1 MFSLNFVFN
10 FFENSLSFISLAA
23 KTQIAHAD
31 AAKPWQLGFQDPATP
46 TMEGII
52 NFHHDLMFFIVA
64 ISVFVMW
71 LLFRCLYLYS
81 TEETLV
87 VPKDGEGKL
96 ADAKVLSEGIY
107 HNTFIE
113 IVWTIVPALILAV
126 IAVPSFA
133 LLYSLEELVEPT
145 LTVKVTGNQW
155 YWSYEYS
162 NCKNPDL
169 SEHIDGKK
177 FDSYMIPTEDLEEGN
192 LRLLEVDNRL
202 LLPVKTHISVIVT
215 ASDVLHCWAV
225 PSLGVKVDACPGRL
239 NQTSIFIKREGTFY
253 GQCSEICGVNHG
265 FMPIVVD
272 GVSMYDFLFR
282 SYVDNLLN
290 IVEDDPDLE
299 GFDMDSDA
307 SLNSESSTI
316 LNLIKGS
323 RF

>member
-1 MFSLNFVFN
+1 MINFNSFVNLFKN
-10 FFENSLSFISLAA
+10 VLAHIQLAEN
-23 KTQIAHAD
+23 THVAHSD
-31 AAKPWQLGFQDPATP
+31 AATPWQIGFQDPATP

-52 NFHHDLMFFIVA
+52 NFHNDLMFFIVA

-71 LLFRCLYLYS
+71 LLFRCIYLFS
-81 TEETLV
+81 TEETS
-87 VPKDGEGKL
+87 VPTSGEGKM
-96 ADAKVLSEGIY
+96 AEAKILSEGIY

-113 IVWTIVPALILAV
+113 IVWTVVPALILAI

-133 LLYSLEELVEPT
+133 LLYSLEELVEPNLT
-145 LTVKVTGNQW
+145 LKVTGNQW

-162 NCKNPDL
+162 NCRNPDIA
-169 SEHIDGKK
+169 EHIDGKK
-177 FDSYMIPTEDLEEGN
+177 FDAYMIPTEDLEEGN
-192 LRLLEVDNRL
+192 LRLLEVDNRV

-239 NQTSIFIKREGTFY
+239 NQTSVFIKREGTFY

-265 FMPIVVD
+265 FMPIVVE

-282 SYVDNLLN
+282 SYVDNLLT

-299 GFDMDSDA
+299 GFDINTNINSGNS
-307 SLNSESSTI
+307 SLLDLLKSTR
-316 LNLIKGS
+316 S
-323 RF
+323 

>member
-1 MFSLNFVFN
+1 MFNLNSFFN
-10 FFENSLSFISLAA
+10 LLENLLVHIQLAGN
-23 KTQIAHAD
+23 TQVAHAD
-31 AAKPWQLGFQDPATP
+31 AATPWQLGFQDPASP

-52 NFHHDLMFFIVA
+52 NFHNDLMFFIVA
-64 ISVFVMW
+64 ITVFVAW
-71 LLFRCLYLYS
+71 LLFRCIYLYS
-81 TEETLV
+81 ATDTKVAVTGEE
-87 VPKDGEGKL
+87 KMAE
-96 ADAKVLSEGIY
+96 AKVMSEGIY

-113 IVWTIVPALILAV
+113 IVWTVVPALILAV

-133 LLYSLEELVEPT
+133 LLYSLEELVEPNLT
-145 LTVKVTGNQW
+145 LKVTGNQW

-162 NCKNPDL
+162 NCRNPDIA
-169 SEHIDGKK
+169 EHIDGKK

-192 LRLLEVDNRL
+192 LRLLEVDNRV

-239 NQTSIFIKREGTFY
+239 NQTSVFIKREGTFY

-265 FMPIVVD
+265 FMPIVVE

-282 SYVDNLLN
+282 SYVDNLLT

-299 GFDMDSDA
+299 GFEIDA
-307 SLNSESSTI
+307 QLNSNASALLSLLKESRS
-316 LNLIKGS
+316 
-323 RF
+323 

>member
-1 MFSLNFVFN
+1 MFNSNFIYN

-23 KTQIAHAD
+23 NTQIAHSD

-71 LLFRCLYLYS
+71 LLFRCIYLYS
-81 TEETLV
+81 TEETYV
-87 VPKDGEGKL
+87 VPQDGEGKIAEARL
-96 ADAKVLSEGIY
+96 LSEGVY

-113 IVWTIVPALILAV
+113 IVWTIVPALILAI

-215 ASDVLHCWAV
+215 ATDVLHCWAV

-239 NQTSIFIKREGTFY
+239 NQTSMFIKREGTFY

-299 GFDMDSDA
+299 GFDMDSN
-307 SLNSESSTI
+307 LEVNSSNI
-316 LNLIKGS
+316 LNLIKES
-323 RF
+323 RA

>member
-1 MFSLNFVFN
+1 MFNLNFIYN
-10 FFENSLSFISLAA
+10 FFENSVLFISLAA
-23 KTQIAHAD
+23 NTQIAHSD

-71 LLFRCLYLYS
+71 LLFRCIYLYS
-81 TEETLV
+81 TEETRV
-87 VPKDGEGKL
+87 VPQDGEGKI
-96 ADAKVLSEGIY
+96 ADARALSEGIY

-215 ASDVLHCWAV
+215 ATDVLHCWAV

-239 NQTSIFIKREGTFY
+239 NQTSMFIKREGTFY

-299 GFDMDSDA
+299 GFNMDSNLDT
-307 SLNSESSTI
+307 NSSNI
-316 LNLIKGS
+316 LNLIKES
-323 RF
+323 RA

>member
-1 MFSLNFVFN
+1 MINFDSFVNLFKN
-10 FFENSLSFISLAA
+10 VLAHIQLAEN
-23 KTQIAHAD
+23 THVAHSD
-31 AAKPWQLGFQDPATP
+31 AATPWQIGFQDPATP

-52 NFHHDLMFFIVA
+52 NFHNDLMFFIVA

-71 LLFRCLYLYS
+71 LLFRCIYLFS
-81 TEETLV
+81 TEETS
-87 VPKDGEGKL
+87 VPTSGEGKM
-96 ADAKVLSEGIY
+96 AEAKILSEGIY

-113 IVWTIVPALILAV
+113 IVWTVVPALILAI

-133 LLYSLEELVEPT
+133 LLYSLEELVEPNLT
-145 LTVKVTGNQW
+145 LKVTGNQW

-162 NCKNPDL
+162 NCRNPDIA
-169 SEHIDGKK
+169 EHIDGKK
-177 FDSYMIPTEDLEEGN
+177 FDAYMIPTEDLEEGN
-192 LRLLEVDNRL
+192 LRLLEVDNRV

-239 NQTSIFIKREGTFY
+239 NQTSVFIKREGTFY

-265 FMPIVVD
+265 FMPIVVE

-282 SYVDNLLN
+282 SYVDNLLT

-299 GFDMDSDA
+299 GFDINTNINSGNS
-307 SLNSESSTI
+307 SLLDLLKSTR
-316 LNLIKGS
+316 S
-323 RF
+323 

>member
-1 MFSLNFVFN
+1 MFNSNFISN

-23 KTQIAHAD
+23 NTQIAHSD

-71 LLFRCLYLYS
+71 LLFRCIHLYS
-81 TEETLV
+81 TEETYV
-87 VPKDGEGKL
+87 VPQDGEGKI
-96 ADAKVLSEGIY
+96 AEARVLSEGIY

-215 ASDVLHCWAV
+215 AADVLHCWAV

-239 NQTSIFIKREGTFY
+239 NQTSMFIKREGTFY

-299 GFDMDSDA
+299 GFSMDS
-307 SLNSESSTI
+307 SLDSNSSNI
-316 LNLIKGS
+316 LNLIKES
-323 RF
+323 RS

>member
-1 MFSLNFVFN
+1 MLNFNFVYN
-10 FFENSLSFISLAA
+10 FFENLLSFISLAA
-23 KTQIAHAD
+23 NTQIAHAD
-31 AAKPWQLGFQDPATP
+31 AARPWQMSFQDPATP

-71 LLFRCLYLYS
+71 LLFRCIYLYS
-81 TEETLV
+81 TEEVYV
-87 VPKDGEGKL
+87 VPKDGEGKI
-96 ADAKVLSEGIY
+96 AEAKLLSEGIF

-113 IVWTIVPALILAV
+113 IVWTVVPALILAI

-177 FDSYMIPTEDLEEGN
+177 FDSYMIPTDDLEEGN

-215 ASDVLHCWAV
+215 ATDVLHCWAV

-239 NQTSIFIKREGTFY
+239 NQTSMFIKREGTFY

-299 GFDMDSDA
+299 NFSIDSDA
-307 SLNSESSTI
+307 GLNTDMSALLT
-316 LNLIKGS
+316 LIKES
-323 RF
+323 RS

>member
-1 MFSLNFVFN
+1 MLTFKNFSDL
-10 FFENSLSFISLAA
+10 FENTIVHFQLAEN
-23 KTQIAHAD
+23 TQVVHSD
-31 AAKPWQLGFQDPATP
+31 APTAWQVGFQDPASP

-52 NFHHDLMFFIVA
+52 NFHNDLMFFIVA
-64 ISVFVMW
+64 IMVFVMW
-71 LLFRCLYLYS
+71 LLFRCIQLYS
-81 TEETLV
+81 SDEQSADV
-87 VPKDGEGKL
+87 SGEGKI
-96 ADAKVLSEGIY
+96 AAAKTLSEGIY

-113 IVWTIVPALILAV
+113 IVWTVVPALILAV

-133 LLYSLEELVEPT
+133 LLYSLEELVEPN

-162 NCKNPDL
+162 NCRNPDIA
-169 SEHIDGKK
+169 EHLDGKK
-177 FDSYMIPTEDLEEGN
+177 FDSYMVPTEDLEEGN

-239 NQTSIFIKREGTFY
+239 NQTSVFIKREGTFF

-265 FMPIVVD
+265 FMPIVVE

-282 SYVDNLLN
+282 SYVDNLLT

-299 GFDMDSDA
+299 GFGMDMQ
-307 SLNSESSTI
+307 NNIKSEGI
-316 LNLIKGS
+316 LELLKNTRS
-323 RF
+323 

>member
-1 MFSLNFVFN
+1 MSSLNSVFN
-10 FFENSLSFISLAA
+10 FFENSLSYFSLAA
-23 KTQIAHAD
+23 NTQVAQAD

-52 NFHHDLMFFIVA
+52 NFHNDLMFFIVA

-71 LLFRCLYLYS
+71 LLFRSIYLFS
-81 TEETLV
+81 TEEAHT
-87 VPKDGEGKL
+87 VPTDGEGKI
-96 ADAKVLSEGIY
+96 AEAKVLSEGIY

-113 IVWTIVPALILAV
+113 IVWTIVPALILAI

-169 SEHIDGKK
+169 AEHIDGKK

-239 NQTSIFIKREGTFY
+239 NQTSMFIKREGTFY

-299 GFDMDSDA
+299 GFDMDANFSN
-307 SLNSESSTI
+307 NSSSI
-316 LNLIKGS
+316 LNLIKS
-323 RF
+323 TRT

>member
-1 MFSLNFVFN
+1 MFNLNSFFN
-10 FFENSLSFISLAA
+10 LLENLLVHIQLAGN
-23 KTQIAHAD
+23 TQIAHSD
-31 AAKPWQLGFQDPATP
+31 AATPWQLGFQDPASP

-71 LLFRCLYLYS
+71 LLFRCIYLFS
-81 TEETLV
+81 SEESKVGTT
-87 VPKDGEGKL
+87 GEEKI
-96 ADAKVLSEGIY
+96 AEAKIMSEGIY

-113 IVWTIVPALILAV
+113 IVWTVVPALILAV

-133 LLYSLEELVEPT
+133 LLYSLEELVEPNLT
-145 LTVKVTGNQW
+145 LKVTGNQW

-162 NCKNPDL
+162 NCRNPDIA
-169 SEHIDGKK
+169 EHIDGKK

-192 LRLLEVDNRL
+192 LRLLEVDNRV
-202 LLPVKTHISVIVT
+202 LLPVKTHISIIVT

-239 NQTSIFIKREGTFY
+239 NQTSVFIKREGTFY

-265 FMPIVVD
+265 FMPIVVE

-282 SYVDNLLN
+282 SYVDNLLT

-299 GFDMDSDA
+299 GFEMDTQA
-307 SLNSESSTI
+307 NANTSTL
-316 LNLIKGS
+316 LNLLKGS
-323 RF
+323 RS

>member
-1 MFSLNFVFN
+1 MSYLNFVYN
-10 FFENSLSFISLAA
+10 FFENSLSFSSLAA
-23 KTQIAHAD
+23 NTQIAHSD

-71 LLFRCLYLYS
+71 LLFRCIYLYS
-81 TEETLV
+81 TEEAYVAPT
-87 VPKDGEGKL
+87 DGEGKI
-96 ADAKVLSEGIY
+96 AEAKVLSEGIM

-113 IVWTIVPALILAV
+113 VVWTVVPALILAV

-145 LTVKVTGNQW
+145 LTIKVTGNQW

-202 LLPVKTHISVIVT
+202 LLPVKTHISVVVT
-215 ASDVLHCWAV
+215 ATDVLHCWAV

-239 NQTSIFIKREGTFY
+239 NQTAIFIKREGTFY

-282 SYVDNLLN
+282 SYIDNLLN

-299 GFDMDSDA
+299 GFDMDA
-307 SLNSESSTI
+307 SFTTNSSSV
-316 LNLIKGS
+316 LNLIKSS
-323 RF
+323 RS

>member
-1 MFSLNFVFN
+1 MFSLNSVYN
-10 FFENSLSFISLAA
+10 FFEKLVLFFQLAGDTKIA
-23 KTQIAHAD
+23 EADSSKT
-31 AAKPWQLGFQDPATP
+31 WQLSFQDPATP

-52 NFHHDLMFFIVA
+52 NFHNDLMFFIIA
-64 ISVFVMW
+64 ISIFVAW
-71 LLFRCLYLYS
+71 LLFRCIYLYS
-81 TEETLV
+81 TDEIT
-87 VPKDGEGKL
+87 VPESGDGKL
-96 ADAKVLSEGIY
+96 LAAKTMSEGVY

-113 IVWTIVPALILAV
+113 IVWTVVPALILAV

-133 LLYSLEELVEPT
+133 LLYSLEELVEPN

-162 NCKNPDL
+162 NCKNPDIA
-169 SEHIDGKK
+169 EHIDGKK

-239 NQTSIFIKREGTFY
+239 NQTSVFIKREGTFY

-282 SYVDNLLN
+282 SYVDNLLT

-299 GFDMDSDA
+299 GFDLDA
-307 SLNSESSTI
+307 NFKNI
-316 LNLIKGS
+316 I
-323 RF
+323 

>member
-1 MFSLNFVFN
+1 MFSLNFVYN
-10 FFENSLSFISLAA
+10 FFENLLSFISLAA
-23 KTQIAHAD
+23 KTQIAHSD

-96 ADAKVLSEGIY
+96 ADAKVLSEGVY

-239 NQTSIFIKREGTFY
+239 NQTSMFIKREGTFY

-299 GFDMDSDA
+299 GFDMDSDV
-307 SLNSESSTI
+307 SLNSESSAI

-323 RF
+323 RS

>member
-1 MFSLNFVFN
+1 MFNSNSFLNLL
-10 FFENSLSFISLAA
+10 ENLLVHIQLAGN
-23 KTQIAHAD
+23 TQVAYSD
-31 AAKPWQLGFQDPATP
+31 AAKPWQLGFQDPASP

-64 ISVFVMW
+64 ISAFVFW
-71 LLFRCLYLYS
+71 LLFRCIYLFAVS
-81 TEETLV
+81 PEEAK
-87 VPKDGEGKL
+87 VPTSGEGKL
-96 ADAKVLSEGIY
+96 ASAKLLSEGIY

-113 IVWTIVPALILAV
+113 IVWTVVPALILAI

-133 LLYSLEELVEPT
+133 LLYSLEELVEPNLT
-145 LTVKVTGNQW
+145 LKVTGNQW

-162 NCKNPDL
+162 NCRNPDIA
-169 SEHIDGKK
+169 EHIDGKK

-192 LRLLEVDNRL
+192 LRLLEVDNRV
-202 LLPVKTHISVIVT
+202 LLPVKTHVSIIVT

-239 NQTSIFIKREGTFY
+239 NQTSVFIKREGVFY

-265 FMPIVVD
+265 FMPIVVE

-282 SYVDNLLN
+282 SYVDNLLT

-299 GFDMDSDA
+299 GFEMDTTLKS
-307 SLNSESSTI
+307 NSSTL
-316 LNLIKGS
+316 LNLLKTTRS
-323 RF
+323 

>member
-1 MFSLNFVFN
+1 MSSLNSVFN
-10 FFENSLSFISLAA
+10 FFENSLSYFSLAA
-23 KTQIAHAD
+23 NTQVAHAD

-52 NFHHDLMFFIVA
+52 NFHNDLMFFIVA
-64 ISVFVMW
+64 ISVFVTW
-71 LLFRCLYLYS
+71 LLFRSIHLFS
-81 TEETLV
+81 TEESYT
-87 VPKDGEGKL
+87 VPTDGEGKI
-96 ADAKVLSEGIY
+96 AEAKVLSEGIY

-113 IVWTIVPALILAV
+113 IVWTIVPALILAI

-169 SEHIDGKK
+169 AEHIDGKK

-239 NQTSIFIKREGTFY
+239 NQTSMFIKREGTFY

-299 GFDMDSDA
+299 GFDMDANFSN
-307 SLNSESSTI
+307 NSSSI
-316 LNLIKGS
+316 LNLIKS
-323 RF
+323 TRS